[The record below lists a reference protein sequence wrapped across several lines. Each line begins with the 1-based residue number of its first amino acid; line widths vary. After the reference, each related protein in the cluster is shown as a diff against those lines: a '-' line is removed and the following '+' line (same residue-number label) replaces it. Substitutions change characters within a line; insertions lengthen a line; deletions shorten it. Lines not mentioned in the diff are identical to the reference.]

1 MSEGMVRIHS
11 SYLTTSML
19 VSPRFDLS
27 PTIAFITYLS
37 FSVKIGKLK
46 GARLRTRLAKI
57 SSNLYPG

>member
-11 SYLTTSML
+11 SYLTTSRL
-19 VSPRFDLS
+19 VFPRFDLS

-46 GARLRTRLAKI
+46 GAR
-57 SSNLYPG
+57 